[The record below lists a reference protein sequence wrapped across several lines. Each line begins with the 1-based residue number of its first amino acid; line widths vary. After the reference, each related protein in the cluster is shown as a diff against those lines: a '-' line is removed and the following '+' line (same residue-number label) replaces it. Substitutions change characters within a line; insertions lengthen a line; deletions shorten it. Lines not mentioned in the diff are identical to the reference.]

1 MANVENKTPI
11 LKVRN
16 LRVSF
21 KTNTGTVKA
30 VRGIDFSLYK
40 GRTLAIV
47 GESGSGKSVTSKA
60 ILGILANNKIIE
72 DGRIIYDGKDLLTL
86 PENKFTKIRGVKISM
101 IFQDPLSALNPIM
114 KVGKQLT
121 EAMYL
126 ENKALVRSSK
136 KSIKKLNAAIAE
148 SQGKDA
154 LSIIEKHAN
163 NIRLADE
170 LAEYLK
176 KDAFEYFN
184 ATAVEQTKV
193 FVENL
198 KVALEAVNNYKA
210 NNLPE
215 SSDAVNVKEAIK
227 NLKDI
232 KKPLANCKNFF
243 SQSADDI
250 IDVHVTLMKTYLNA
264 MSTSDKLNAEL
275 KELFA
280 KYGVDN
286 FFDLPAKVRAKQ
298 REVITPRE
306 TYYEFI
312 TGITERLINH
322 LNELI
327 TKYAT
332 VEPEE
337 VDDLIKTYAEMTALS
352 KGEVAV
358 SDKYFAKLN
367 EILKAHLEENY
378 VEFDKEVNSSRDPAY
393 IEAKLNENY
402 KDAFEAIYKE
412 QKALYVE
419 SLNQLAAAIDEYIKV
434 NLPKDPNNFASNT
447 AVKDFEPLKKTIES
461 TVFTLEEF
469 QDSTI
474 ANYPNHMMKYVEAMK
489 NLVSYEKHIESL
501 YIKYNVDNFKS
512 LPEAVRANEVEPIAD
527 VNGYYAKMVEI
538 TKDLKQYVA
547 NLVASLAKEDKEF
560 VKNLINKYAKLAV
573 SMHKALTKEEAKYRA
588 IELMR
593 EVGIPEPEKR
603 FYQYPFE
610 FSGGM
615 RQRIVIA
622 IALSGNPE
630 ILICDEPTTA
640 LDVTIQAQILELIQ
654 KLKVQKNLSIIFI
667 THDLG
672 VVANM
677 ADDIAVMY
685 AGKIVEYGSV
695 YDIFYDP
702 RHPYTWALLSSMPD
716 LDTQGKLEAIPGTPP
731 NMLLPPRGD
740 AFAARNNYAVALDYK
755 QEPPFFEVS
764 ETHSVKTWLAHKDA
778 VDVVPPKTVINRI
791 AKSLKANP
799 ANTPKYTLKKN
810 SVLEIIKGG
819 KK

>member
-1 MANVENKTPI
+1 MANIVNNEKPI

-16 LRVSF
+16 LRISF

-121 EAMYL
+121 EAMHL
-126 ENKALVRSSK
+126 ENKALVRSAK
-136 KSIKKLNAAIAE
+136 K
-148 SQGKDA
+148 G
-154 LSIIEKHAN
+154 
-163 NIRLADE
+163 
-170 LAEYLK
+170 
-176 KDAFEYFN
+176 
-184 ATAVEQTKV
+184 
-193 FVENL
+193 
-198 KVALEAVNNYKA
+198 VNNYNSAIAKA
-210 NNLPE
+210 E
-215 SSDAVNVKEAIK
+215 GKQAIQAIDA
-227 NLKDI
+227 LTKDI
-232 KKPLANCKNFF
+232 KDEQEVYKALKENAFDFFQDTANKQNEIYLEALNKAEEAVKAYKEKFLNADATNVDIKEATKALAGLKKPLGACKNFF
-243 SQSADDI
+243 TQSADDVT
-250 IDVHVTLMKTYLNA
+250 DVYVSLMKTYFKQML
-264 MSTSDKLNAEL
+264 TSDKLDAAL
-275 KELFA
+275 KEELT
-280 KYGVDN
+280 KYNVDN

-306 TYYEFI
+306 TYYELIQDI
-312 TGITERLINH
+312 TTNLINH
-322 LNELI
+322 FEELKQ
-327 TKYAT
+327 KYAT
-332 VEPEE
+332 IDASE
-337 VDDLIKTYAEMTALS
+337 VDELIK
-352 KGEVAV
+352 
-358 SDKYFAKLN
+358 N
-367 EILKAHLEENY
+367 
-378 VEFDKEVNSSRDPAY
+378 
-393 IEAKLNENY
+393 
-402 KDAFEAIYKE
+402 
-412 QKALYVE
+412 
-419 SLNQLAAAIDEYIKV
+419 
-434 NLPKDPNNFASNT
+434 
-447 AVKDFEPLKKTIES
+447 
-461 TVFTLEEF
+461 
-469 QDSTI
+469 
-474 ANYPNHMMKYVEAMK
+474 
-489 NLVSYEKHIESL
+489 
-501 YIKYNVDNFKS
+501 
-512 LPEAVRANEVEPIAD
+512 
-527 VNGYYAKMVEI
+527 
-538 TKDLKQYVA
+538 
-547 NLVASLAKEDKEF
+547 
-560 VKNLINKYAKLAV
+560 YAKLLVTKDSKLSGEAA
-573 SMHKALTKEEAKYRA
+573 KARA

-603 FYQYPFE
+603 FNQYPFE

-740 AFAARNNYAVALDYK
+740 AFAARNNYAIALDYK
-755 QEPPFFEVS
+755 QEPPFFKVS
-764 ETHSVKTWLAHKDA
+764 ETHSVKTWLAHADA

-791 AKSLKANP
+791 AKSLKTNP
-799 ANTPKYTLKKN
+799 DNTPKYTLKKN